1 MPEKSKDFNSKTNSN
16 FFLFP
21 KEHGRNRLD
30 IARDMDRFAF
40 GTVFN
45 ENRRKKG
52 NFAGQFR
59 ATNGL

>member
-1 MPEKSKDFNSKTNSN
+1 MVEYRETDFS
-16 FFLFP
+16 LLDLD
-21 KEHGRNRLD
+21 RL
-30 IARDMDRFAF
+30 AF
-40 GTVFN
+40 GTVFK

>member
-1 MPEKSKDFNSKTNSN
+1 MVEYRETDFS
-16 FFLFP
+16 LLD
-21 KEHGRNRLD
+21 RL
-30 IARDMDRFAF
+30 AF
-40 GTVFN
+40 GTVFK